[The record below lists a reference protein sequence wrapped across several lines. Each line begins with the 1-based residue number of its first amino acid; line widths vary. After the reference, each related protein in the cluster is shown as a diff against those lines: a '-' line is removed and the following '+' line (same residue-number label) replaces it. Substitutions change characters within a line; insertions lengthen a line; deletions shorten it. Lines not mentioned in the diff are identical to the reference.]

1 MSLAL
6 ELFLLIMIFI
16 VGAVAL
22 AFFLTRDIWQRLW
35 KNIVNQDRAERAVL
49 EERKLETEQRNR
61 AERELE
67 ECLGEDIRNADDKN
81 VLDKTVLKWSDSSTS
96 ESAENRSNV
105 TVTVQKT
112 NEK

>member
-1 MSLAL
+1 MGLAL
-6 ELFLLIMIFI
+6 ELFLLITIFI
-16 VGAVAL
+16 AGAVAL
-22 AFFLTRDIWQRLW
+22 ALFLTRNVLERLW

-49 EERKLETEQRNR
+49 EERKLEMEQRNR

-67 ECLGEDIRNADDKN
+67 ECLGEDIRNADDKS

-96 ESAENRSNV
+96 ESADNRSNGKV
-105 TVTVQKT
+105 IVQKT